1 MFLGLTSIKQL
12 EQNNYGKI
20 LKKGGDIL
28 NKKDELD
35 IPFIMSTVLNILFLV
50 GLTFLVQLENLYVL
64 IPYTILIF
72 INAVYLVVK
81 AINITKNRSWHLGEF
96 ETSFFLS

>member
-72 INAVYLVVK
+72 INAVYLVVR
-81 AINITKNRSWHLGEF
+81 AINITKNRA
-96 ETSFFLS
+96 

>member
-1 MFLGLTSIKQL
+1 M
-12 EQNNYGKI
+12 
-20 LKKGGDIL
+20 

-72 INAVYLVVK
+72 INAVYLVVR
-81 AINITKNRSWHLGEF
+81 AINITKNRA
-96 ETSFFLS
+96 

>member
-12 EQNNYGKI
+12 EQSNYGKI

-28 NKKDELD
+28 NEKDELD
-35 IPFIMSTVLNILFLV
+35 ITFIMSTILNILFLV
-50 GLTFLVQLENLYVL
+50 GLTFLVQLENLYIL

-72 INAVYLVVK
+72 INAVYLVVR
-81 AINITKNRSWHLGEF
+81 AINITKNRA
-96 ETSFFLS
+96 